1 MYNDSELTNIE
12 FHEHVEVVDL
22 STCSIDLQ
30 PENLPTKRIW
40 SKKYP
45 IRIRANTRKPYSTQE
60 ATKKM
65 AAKKR
70 TTKKASNS
78 IVEPKPTTSSNG
90 RRIAI
95 LVIVVLGIVILW
107 RNDPPADDAVTDVT
121 PETWSP
127 KEGEARDL
135 DNFDTFVPA
144 TQADE
149 DNSYLDK
156 RNGEEYVPQTY

>member
-1 MYNDSELTNIE
+1 
-12 FHEHVEVVDL
+12 
-22 STCSIDLQ
+22 
-30 PENLPTKRIW
+30 
-40 SKKYP
+40 
-45 IRIRANTRKPYSTQE
+45 
-60 ATKKM
+60 M

-107 RNDPPADDAVTDVT
+107 RNDPPADDAVND
-121 PETWSP
+121 ETSAISTGT
-127 KEGEARDL
+127 EEQERDL
-135 DNFDTFVPA
+135 DDFDTFVPA

-149 DNSYLDK
+149 DDSYLNK
-156 RNGEEYVPQTY
+156 RSNDYTPQSN

>member
-65 AAKKR
+65 AAKKDI
-70 TTKKASNS
+70 KDEAELDLDKEPEDEEDEVMLDAKENLEDDPASCDITPIDKHHETFDES
-78 IVEPKPTTSSNG
+78 
-90 RRIAI
+90 AI
-95 LVIVVLGIVILW
+95 LAG
-107 RNDPPADDAVTDVT
+107 
-121 PETWSP
+121 
-127 KEGEARDL
+127 
-135 DNFDTFVPA
+135 
-144 TQADE
+144 
-149 DNSYLDK
+149 
-156 RNGEEYVPQTY
+156 